1 MSDTKI
7 KANLYIDGN
16 FTVHIHKYL
25 VKRFGKTIDW
35 NNFLEY
41 VRDKIAKEEQKT
53 CLLESQFFVG
63 TGKTTTDSERD
74 YLFNAMEHARIIKH
88 ATPLKTKI
96 SGGLK
101 EDAVD
106 TNLVFFATQDFYK
119 KGNYD
124 YLVLLAGDSDFVPLV
139 NGLSDDGVKTF
150 VLYMD
155 FSDDLLGTTQTAQ
168 ALLDLTDIRVDIETL
183 RRERV
188 DEKIKSIF
196 IDYQGTDDKADSSET
211 PSKKAISV
219 INPVTAEKKEKS
231 IKSENLFTKE
241 QLIEAIKEKQSESC
255 GGKNEYVLLAQVG
268 LLLKEKTGI
277 KLHGKVVATIEKDF
291 QNDFDIDK
299 SIHGG
304 ERIRLKES
312 ARDTKGGA
320 AVPKQSEGM
329 KR

>member
-25 VKRFGKTIDW
+25 ARKFGKTIDW

-41 VRDKIAKEEQKT
+41 VKDKIAKEEQKT

-63 TGKTTTDSERD
+63 TGKTTTDKERD
-74 YLFNAMEHARIIKH
+74 YLFNAMEHARITKH
-88 ATPLKTKI
+88 ATPLKNKV

-106 TNLVFFATQDFYK
+106 TNLVFFATQDYYK

-139 NGLSDDGVKTF
+139 NGLSDEGVKAF

-155 FSDDLLGTTQTAQ
+155 FSDESLGTTQTAQ
-168 ALLDLTDIRVDIETL
+168 ALLELTNIRVDIETL

-188 DEKIKSIF
+188 DEKIKTIF
-196 IDYQGTDDKADSSET
+196 VDYQSVEVNADTHET
-211 PSKKAISV
+211 VLQQALTSAKT
-219 INPVTAEKKEKS
+219 VTTEKQEKQT
-231 IKSENLFTKE
+231 KSEVPFTKE
-241 QLIEAIKEKQSESC
+241 QLIFAIKETQKSSC
-255 GGKNEYVLLAQVG
+255 GGRNEYVLLAQVG
-268 LLLKEKTGI
+268 IVLKEKTGI
-277 KLHGKVVATIEKDF
+277 KLHGKIVATIKKHF
-291 QNDFDIDK
+291 PNDFDVDK

-304 ERIRLKES
+304 ETIRLK
-312 ARDTKGGA
+312 
-320 AVPKQSEGM
+320 
-329 KR
+329 

>member
-1 MSDTKI
+1 MTAYDT
-7 KANLYIDGN
+7 
-16 FTVHIHKYL
+16 FTGRIF
-25 VKRFGKTIDW
+25 VKGKLTERGEKKRADIIIYYKSNIPVAVAEAKD
-35 NNFLEY
+35 NKHAVGAGMQQALEY
-41 VRDKIAKEEQKT
+41 ANTLDIPVA
-53 CLLESQFFVG
+53 
-63 TGKTTTDSERD
+63 
-74 YLFNAMEHARIIKH
+74 
-88 ATPLKTKI
+88 I
-96 SGGLK
+96 SSNG
-101 EDAVD
+101 D
-106 TNLVFFATQDFYK
+106 TQDFYK

-211 PSKKAISV
+211 PFKQAISAT
-219 INPVTAEKKEKS
+219 NPVTTEKKEKL
-231 IKSENLFTKE
+231 IKSDNPFTKE
-241 QLIEAIKEKQSESC
+241 QLIKAIKEKQSESC
-255 GGKNEYVLLAQVG
+255 DGKNEYVLLAQVG

-277 KLHGKVVATIEKDF
+277 KLHGKVVTTIKKNF